1 MKKAGQLLAVLTA
14 ASVLLSGCEKLKDV
28 TTTSVYVS
36 KNGVVTEAIV
46 EDYSKDDDYT
56 EDELKVFVED
66 DIKKFTE
73 ERGDAD
79 SVKLEK
85 CQIKED
91 KVEIQMEYGDYQ
103 SYADYHGAEFFAGT
117 LDEAEE
123 AGYDFSASFV
133 DSKGNEVSVED
144 AVKGVKHVRVIV
156 CEEPLEIVT
165 EDPVLAECAAGFTK
179 SISTVT
185 GCLVCVSD
193 QEQIVAANGP
203 EQKNYLG
210 KSISSRLEEAILN
223 RKTVL
228 ARPGEKA
235 YFSILENTDNTT
247 PLPELIFPILSSGDA
262 IGSVIL
268 CGKDRESLPG
278 DTEKKLLQVAATYLG
293 REMEN

>member
-165 EDPVLAECAAGFTK
+165 EANNDGTVVHWLKQKGKNTVDTAGEWTTK
-179 SISTVT
+179 STESASASSSEQTKT
-185 GCLVCVSD
+185 EETE
-193 QEQIVAANGP
+193 QEYEQDVLLASPVIVV
-203 EQKNYLG
+203 YG
-210 KSISSRLEEAILN
+210 K
-223 RKTVL
+223 
-228 ARPGEKA
+228 
-235 YFSILENTDNTT
+235 
-247 PLPELIFPILSSGDA
+247 
-262 IGSVIL
+262 
-268 CGKDRESLPG
+268 
-278 DTEKKLLQVAATYLG
+278 
-293 REMEN
+293 

>member
-91 KVEIQMEYGDYQ
+91 KVEIRMEYGDYQ

-133 DSKGNEVSVED
+133 
-144 AVKGVKHVRVIV
+144 
-156 CEEPLEIVT
+156 EEPLEIVT
-165 EDPVLAECAAGFTK
+165 EDPVLCVSGTAVIKGKNTVDTAGEWTTK
-179 SISTVT
+179 STESASASSSEQTKT
-185 GCLVCVSD
+185 EETE
-193 QEQIVAANGP
+193 QEYEQDVLLASPVIVV
-203 EQKNYLG
+203 YG
-210 KSISSRLEEAILN
+210 K
-223 RKTVL
+223 
-228 ARPGEKA
+228 
-235 YFSILENTDNTT
+235 
-247 PLPELIFPILSSGDA
+247 
-262 IGSVIL
+262 
-268 CGKDRESLPG
+268 
-278 DTEKKLLQVAATYLG
+278 
-293 REMEN
+293 

>member
-91 KVEIQMEYGDYQ
+91 KVEIQME
-103 SYADYHGAEFFAGT
+103 
-117 LDEAEE
+117 
-123 AGYDFSASFV
+123 
-133 DSKGNEVSVED
+133 
-144 AVKGVKHVRVIV
+144 
-156 CEEPLEIVT
+156 
-165 EDPVLAECAAGFTK
+165 
-179 SISTVT
+179 
-185 GCLVCVSD
+185 
-193 QEQIVAANGP
+193 
-203 EQKNYLG
+203 
-210 KSISSRLEEAILN
+210 
-223 RKTVL
+223 
-228 ARPGEKA
+228 
-235 YFSILENTDNTT
+235 
-247 PLPELIFPILSSGDA
+247 
-262 IGSVIL
+262 
-268 CGKDRESLPG
+268 
-278 DTEKKLLQVAATYLG
+278 
-293 REMEN
+293 

>member
-91 KVEIQMEYGDYQ
+91 
-103 SYADYHGAEFFAGT
+103 
-117 LDEAEE
+117 
-123 AGYDFSASFV
+123 
-133 DSKGNEVSVED
+133 
-144 AVKGVKHVRVIV
+144 HVRVIV

-165 EDPVLAECAAGFTK
+165 EDPVLCVSGTAVIKGKNTVDTAGEWTTK
-179 SISTVT
+179 STESASASSSEQTKT
-185 GCLVCVSD
+185 EETE
-193 QEQIVAANGP
+193 QEYEQDVLLASPVIVV
-203 EQKNYLG
+203 YG
-210 KSISSRLEEAILN
+210 K
-223 RKTVL
+223 
-228 ARPGEKA
+228 
-235 YFSILENTDNTT
+235 
-247 PLPELIFPILSSGDA
+247 
-262 IGSVIL
+262 
-268 CGKDRESLPG
+268 
-278 DTEKKLLQVAATYLG
+278 
-293 REMEN
+293 

>member
-1 MKKAGQLLAVLTA
+1 MKKAGQLLVVLAA
-14 ASVLLSGCEKLKDV
+14 ASMLLSGCEKLKDV

-56 EDELKVFVED
+56 EDELKTFVED

-85 CQIKED
+85 CQIKKD
-91 KVEIQMEYGDYQ
+91 KVEIRMEYGDYQ

-117 LDEAEE
+117 LDEAKE

-144 AVKGVKHVRVIV
+144 TVKGIKNVRVIV

-165 EDPVLAECAAGFTK
+165 DAPVL
-179 SISTVT
+179 
-185 GCLVCVSD
+185 CVSGTAV
-193 QEQIVAANGP
+193 IKG
-203 EQKNYLG
+203 
-210 KSISSRLEEAILN
+210 S
-223 RKTVL
+223 KTV
-228 ARPGEKA
+228 
-235 YFSILENTDNTT
+235 NTT
-247 PLPELIFPILSSGDA
+247 GERTAESAESTSASSSSEQA
-262 IGSVIL
+262 ETEETEQEYEQEVLLASPVI
-268 CGKDRESLPG
+268 
-278 DTEKKLLQVAATYLG
+278 VVYG
-293 REMEN
+293 R

>member
-91 KVEIQMEYGDYQ
+91 KVEIRMEYGDYQ

-156 CEEPLEIVT
+156 CVSGTAVIKGKNTVDT
-165 EDPVLAECAAGFTK
+165 AGEWTTK
-179 SISTVT
+179 STESASASSSEQTKT
-185 GCLVCVSD
+185 EETE
-193 QEQIVAANGP
+193 QEYEQDVLLASPVIVV
-203 EQKNYLG
+203 YG
-210 KSISSRLEEAILN
+210 K
-223 RKTVL
+223 
-228 ARPGEKA
+228 
-235 YFSILENTDNTT
+235 
-247 PLPELIFPILSSGDA
+247 
-262 IGSVIL
+262 
-268 CGKDRESLPG
+268 
-278 DTEKKLLQVAATYLG
+278 
-293 REMEN
+293 

>member
-1 MKKAGQLLAVLTA
+1 M
-14 ASVLLSGCEKLKDV
+14 LLSGCEKLKDV

-91 KVEIQMEYGDYQ
+91 KVEIRMEYGDYQ

-144 AVKGVKHVRVIV
+144 AVKGVKHVTRD
-156 CEEPLEIVT
+156 CLRG
-165 EDPVLAECAAGFTK
+165 AAGNRNGRSGALRFRY
-179 SISTVT
+179 SR
-185 GCLVCVSD
+185 D
-193 QEQIVAANGP
+193 Q
-203 EQKNYLG
+203 
-210 KSISSRLEEAILN
+210 
-223 RKTVL
+223 RKKHGGYGRRVDH
-228 ARPGEKA
+228 K
-235 YFSILENTDNTT
+235 
-247 PLPELIFPILSSGDA
+247 
-262 IGSVIL
+262 VH
-268 CGKDRESLPG
+268 RE
-278 DTEKKLLQVAATYLG
+278 
-293 REMEN
+293 

>member
-85 CQIKED
+85 CQITED
-91 KVEIQMEYGDYQ
+91 KVEIRMEYGDYQ

-117 LDEAEE
+117 L
-123 AGYDFSASFV
+123 
-133 DSKGNEVSVED
+133 
-144 AVKGVKHVRVIV
+144 R
-156 CEEPLEIVT
+156 
-165 EDPVLAECAAGFTK
+165 
-179 SISTVT
+179 
-185 GCLVCVSD
+185 
-193 QEQIVAANGP
+193 
-203 EQKNYLG
+203 
-210 KSISSRLEEAILN
+210 
-223 RKTVL
+223 
-228 ARPGEKA
+228 
-235 YFSILENTDNTT
+235 
-247 PLPELIFPILSSGDA
+247 
-262 IGSVIL
+262 
-268 CGKDRESLPG
+268 
-278 DTEKKLLQVAATYLG
+278 
-293 REMEN
+293 

>member
-91 KVEIQMEYGDYQ
+91 KVEIRMEYGDYQ
-103 SYADYHGAEFFAGT
+103 SYADYHTEQN
-117 LDEAEE
+117 
-123 AGYDFSASFV
+123 FSQARWMRQKKRDMIF
-133 DSKGNEVSVED
+133 
-144 AVKGVKHVRVIV
+144 
-156 CEEPLEIVT
+156 PL
-165 EDPVLAECAAGFTK
+165 PL
-179 SISTVT
+179 
-185 GCLVCVSD
+185 
-193 QEQIVAANGP
+193 
-203 EQKNYLG
+203 
-210 KSISSRLEEAILN
+210 
-223 RKTVL
+223 
-228 ARPGEKA
+228 
-235 YFSILENTDNTT
+235 SILKAMR
-247 PLPELIFPILSSGDA
+247 FQSKMRSKALSMYA
-262 IGSVIL
+262 
-268 CGKDRESLPG
+268 
-278 DTEKKLLQVAATYLG
+278 
-293 REMEN
+293 